1 MRERIANSL
10 DNGILSHVI
19 QALIIISVVTF
30 TIETTAWAKR
40 FSATFAIIDFTI
52 TVIFFVE
59 LSVRLLVYEKPL
71 RYLFSFHG
79 FVDLLA
85 ILPTL
90 AGLDS
95 KGFRIIRL
103 FRLLKLMRNEK
114 VNRATGRLY
123 AAFQHVKTELLIFS
137 VVVFLMIY
145 FAAVGIY
152 LFENKAQPEMFS
164 SIPAAMWWALATLTT
179 VGYGDVYPVTAGGKI
194 FASSII
200 LIGVGIVAIPT
211 GLFATALATL
221 KEPGKSPDS

>member
-1 MRERIANSL
+1 MRKKFANSL
-10 DNGILSHVI
+10 DNGVLSHVI
-19 QALIIISVVTF
+19 QALIIISVVSF
-30 TIETTAWAKR
+30 TLETTAWAKK
-40 FSATFAIIDFTI
+40 FSTTFAIIDYTI
-52 TVIFFVE
+52 TVIFLIE
-59 LSVRLLVYEKPL
+59 LSIRLLVYEKPL

-79 FVDLLA
+79 VVDLLA

-103 FRLLKLMRNEK
+103 FRLLKLMKNEK

-123 AAFQHVKTELLIFS
+123 AAFQHVRTELLIFS
-137 VVVFLMIY
+137 VAVFLMIY

-152 LFENKAQPEMFS
+152 LFENKAQPEAFS

-179 VGYGDVYPVTAGGKI
+179 VGYGDIYPVTAGGKI

-221 KEPGKSPDS
+221 KEPKNSPEP

>member
-1 MRERIANSL
+1 M
-10 DNGILSHVI
+10 
-19 QALIIISVVTF
+19 
-30 TIETTAWAKR
+30 
-40 FSATFAIIDFTI
+40 
-52 TVIFFVE
+52 
-59 LSVRLLVYEKPL
+59 
-71 RYLFSFHG
+71 
-79 FVDLLA
+79 
-85 ILPTL
+85 
-90 AGLDS
+90 
-95 KGFRIIRL
+95 

-137 VVVFLMIY
+137 VAVFLMIY

-152 LFENKAQPEMFS
+152 LFENKAQPEAFS

-179 VGYGDVYPVTAGGKI
+179 VGYGDIYPVTAGGKI

-221 KEPGKSPDS
+221 KEPKNSPDP